1 MKAKH
6 IIIAILL
13 LILALSALNAQ
24 DQTAPQEG
32 QNQPVEETDAGS
44 SVSQVEDAK
53 GAQVTL
59 WSVWIDSNRQGVFG
73 YMILLTFIIGL
84 VYGIIRARQLFLNEK
99 INAANMYKS
108 LKGYL
113 KNNQINEAI
122 TIAEQLKETTLGF
135 IFFSGL
141 SVYRDSRD
149 KTKQEDLGPA
159 VQNAFDE
166 AVLQSVYK
174 LDAGLFWFDT
184 LAQICTY
191 LGLLGT
197 IWGLLYAFSS
207 LSDRTLIASDR
218 NTLLTE
224 GIKTAIGTT
233 ALGLLAAIPL
243 TLIKGAL
250 FTKAQRIINEIDE
263 YCVKLIN
270 YISITTKG

>member
-24 DQTAPQEG
+24 DQTTPQEG

-44 SVSQVEDAK
+44 STSQVEDAK